1 MGIRLYIYIF
11 ASVFFVLE
19 CNSQTRDNLFI
30 NTYKKTDETNRL
42 QNLSNDFNIAFL
54 LPFCL
59 DNNTI
64 LSIENLDSLLN
75 INESLLNHDFY
86 KKTKISIDFFLGFLL
101 SLNEFS
107 NLNISISLF
116 DIKDG
121 DESQAVL
128 QSIVKS
134 RELNN
139 MDLIVGPLFTDN
151 FLFFADI
158 FNKKIPIISPFSK
171 KQNII
176 HNNENVFQLETSL
189 LNQLS
194 VFSTHIYEEHFND
207 HILMVRQDTIF
218 QSVIIRAEDL
228 NNDNYSI
235 DTILPNDI
243 TYSKVFY
250 NHMDTSLINFEEVL
264 VQSNVIDSIYHK
276 LDTLGMRNIVII
288 PSDDHVF
295 VTDLLSKLH
304 ACRDTGMI
312 VYTLPILSDFAH
324 ISVYDLMDMK
334 VTFPHNENFN
344 NTMIKEFIINF
355 YNNNDY
361 FPNLKYSKVG
371 YDVGIYFLDFLS
383 IYGEILPYID
393 EDLSKTILGTE
404 YKFKKENNS
413 GYRNNSTLILRYNN
427 FGYSIIY

>member
-128 QSIVKS
+128 
-134 RELNN
+134 
-139 MDLIVGPLFTDN
+139 
-151 FLFFADI
+151 
-158 FNKKIPIISPFSK
+158 
-171 KQNII
+171 
-176 HNNENVFQLETSL
+176 
-189 LNQLS
+189 
-194 VFSTHIYEEHFND
+194 
-207 HILMVRQDTIF
+207 
-218 QSVIIRAEDL
+218 
-228 NNDNYSI
+228 
-235 DTILPNDI
+235 
-243 TYSKVFY
+243 
-250 NHMDTSLINFEEVL
+250 
-264 VQSNVIDSIYHK
+264 
-276 LDTLGMRNIVII
+276 
-288 PSDDHVF
+288 
-295 VTDLLSKLH
+295 
-304 ACRDTGMI
+304 
-312 VYTLPILSDFAH
+312 
-324 ISVYDLMDMK
+324 
-334 VTFPHNENFN
+334 
-344 NTMIKEFIINF
+344 
-355 YNNNDY
+355 
-361 FPNLKYSKVG
+361 
-371 YDVGIYFLDFLS
+371 
-383 IYGEILPYID
+383 
-393 EDLSKTILGTE
+393 
-404 YKFKKENNS
+404 
-413 GYRNNSTLILRYNN
+413 
-427 FGYSIIY
+427 